1 MHSCYDVTVQLLSF
15 YYIGLMQNSV
25 ITMYHVAAICG
36 LAVCSI
42 DACLLCIN
50 RAMPTSLF
58 NVHYVSRHFKR
69 GVIYRRYLNVA
80 MIGMTPIDYLVITS
94 SVLNRFSKF
103 RRHMKGHVTRYRF
116 RSYDT
121 RQRESLRS

>member
-1 MHSCYDVTVQLLSF
+1 MTSPCNYLL
-15 YYIGLMQNSV
+15 GLMQNSV

-42 DACLLCIN
+42 DACLLCVN
-50 RAMPTSLF
+50 RAMTTSLF

-69 GVIYRRYLNVA
+69 GVIYRRFLNVA

-103 RRHMKGHVTRYRF
+103 RRHMKGRVTRYAPIAH
-116 RSYDT
+116 
-121 RQRESLRS
+121 LRIYTDSDHAKCTW